1 MNVFSRIGAAV
12 KYAATGRMSASGFS
26 SGFDGSQAHR
36 RLIAWR
42 ATQENLNGLLQDGGD
57 LLRARAR
64 QIVRSN
70 PYASNAADSFAANAV
85 GTGIKPSSLLED
97 RELKDAIQQVW
108 LAWTDEADADGLTDF
123 YGLQALAVRAL
134 FEAGECF
141 IRFRPRRPTDGLTV
155 PLQLQLLEAEMLP
168 LSKTQIGTS
177 GNQIRCG
184 IEFDAIGRRVAYH
197 FYRNHPG
204 DSTITA
210 SQGEIVRVPASEIL
224 HIYRPL
230 RPGQIRGVPWISP
243 ALVKLFFLDQY
254 DDAELD
260 RKKVAA
266 LFAGFITK
274 NSPDD
279 SLIGE
284 GTPEAEGA
292 AIAGLSPGTMQVL
305 LPGEDI
311 KFSSPADVGGSYE
324 MFQYRTL
331 LSVAA
336 GLGMP
341 YSNVSGDLKA
351 ANYSSIRAGT
361 VEFRRRLTQ
370 FQYATLVFQ
379 MCRPVWQRWVQTAVL
394 SGALTM
400 PGFVKDQAQYTK
412 VKWITPKW
420 EWVDPLKDRQ
430 AEQIAQDQGWKSPS
444 DIIEEEGNDVDETY
458 RRIAADQERIKDLGI
473 KLGPLSAQA
482 VSTPLAAS
490 PVPQSPPPAT
500 GTDDQTPDNA
510 DEEVQTNGDEPSPDN
525 PQSNQDQSQ

>member
-1 MNVFSRIGAAV
+1 M
-12 KYAATGRMSASGFS
+12 
-26 SGFDGSQAHR
+26 
-36 RLIAWR
+36 
-42 ATQENLNGLLQDGGD
+42 
-57 LLRARAR
+57 
-64 QIVRSN
+64 
-70 PYASNAADSFAANAV
+70 
-85 GTGIKPSSLLED
+85 
-97 RELKDAIQQVW
+97 
-108 LAWTDEADADGLTDF
+108 
-123 YGLQALAVRAL
+123 

-210 SQGEIVRVPASEIL
+210 NQGEIVRVPASEVL

-274 NSPDD
+274 TAPEDN
-279 SLIGE
+279 LLGE
-284 GTPEAEGA
+284 GETDSTGA

-331 LSVAA
+331 LAIAA
-336 GLGMP
+336 AMGMP
-341 YSNVSGDLKA
+341 YTNITGDLKA

-361 VEFRRRLTQ
+361 VEFRRRLQQ
-370 FQYATLVFQ
+370 FQFATLVFQ
-379 MCRPVWQRWVQTAVL
+379 MCRPVWQRWMQTAVL
-394 SGALTM
+394 SDTLSM
-400 PGFVKDQAQYTK
+400 PGFTANPAQYTK

-430 AEQIAQDQGWKSPS
+430 AEQIAQEQGWKSPS

-458 RRIAADQERIKDLGI
+458 RRIAADQQRIKDLGI
-473 KLGPLSAQA
+473 KLGPLAAQTPPVA
-482 VSTPLAAS
+482 PTAPNSPKPAQPVSTNDNENPDSGDEEATNEDEPL
-490 PVPQSPPPAT
+490 P
-500 GTDDQTPDNA
+500 DDQT
-510 DEEVQTNGDEPSPDN
+510 EPEN
-525 PQSNQDQSQ
+525 EDQSE